1 VIALLAIGLWLLHK
15 KRKAAK
21 NKAAGPS
28 YPEEAELLGA
38 PGTKSTQ
45 STRTPTPP
53 GNNPEMIMS
62 TNRVEMG
69 QASAYGSTKRKPL
82 ANSASYQN
90 EMITHSNRH
99 EVEDLGT
106 LETLNKPWSMDGR
119 AELADHDGKA

>member
-82 ANSASYQN
+82 ANSASNQN